1 MINHAEAKQ
10 LLSLPKVFE
19 EKNGRKKQH
28 IINLEEPNNRFILTS
43 PEDDEWKF
51 LFEIYRSKKIR
62 FKISLHHQENVTK
75 EGLLRVDYTANHVNP
90 EIVNEYVPDF
100 LHQYVG
106 ARFVFEP
113 HIHFSVETYK
123 SLAWAM
129 PLKDYQGFD
138 VKEIKST
145 HDFSIA
151 LRSFA
156 KAINLVDEF
165 TFKEHNQLRL
175 L

>member
-1 MINHAEAKQ
+1 MINQAEAKE

-19 EKNGRKKQH
+19 EKKGMKKQH
-28 IINLEEPNNRFILTS
+28 IINLEEPNNKFILTS
-43 PEDDEWKF
+43 PGDDEWKF

-62 FKISLHHQENVTK
+62 FKISLHHQESITNM
-75 EGLLRVDYTANHVNP
+75 GLLRVDYTANHVNP
-90 EIVNEYVPDF
+90 ETINEYVPDF
-100 LHQYVG
+100 LHQYAG
-106 ARFVFEP
+106 LRFIHQP
-113 HIHFSVETYK
+113 HIHFFVEKYK

-138 VKEIKST
+138 VKEIKSI
-145 HDFSIA
+145 HDIPTA

-156 KAINLVDEF
+156 KAINLVDEL
-165 TFKEHNQLRL
+165 TFKDHNQLRL